1 MFPALLVAAVLGAT
15 PTQPVGHLV
24 IAGGGPTVPEV
35 LQKALTLAGGKEAA
49 RVLIIPQASYR
60 PDAGQASLR
69 MWQRAG
75 ARQVTILDL
84 RDRTAALKAVKDAS
98 LIWMPGGSQNRLMS
112 ALTEEKLVDAIR
124 ERFREGATVGGTS
137 AGAAVMSQVMLTGLP
152 RVQGVAR
159 TAEMVGLGLWPDVIV
174 DQHFLRRNRSP
185 RLLNAV
191 LHHPEKPGI
200 GIDEATAVVVEG
212 RCFEVI
218 GKSKV
223 VVLDG
228 RRAVKVAA
236 QAAGSA
242 AAKVATYVLEAG
254 MKFDLDKGL
263 LSR

>member
-15 PTQPVGHLV
+15 PTQPVGHLI
-24 IAGGGPTVPEV
+24 IAGGGPTAPEV
-35 LQKALTLAGGKEAA
+35 LQRALTLAGGKEAC
-49 RVLIIPQASYR
+49 VLIIPHASFR
-60 PDAGQASLR
+60 PEYSGQASLR

-75 ARQVTILDL
+75 ARQVEVLDL
-84 RDRTAALKAVKDAS
+84 RDRGAALKALQKAS
-98 LIWMPGGSQNRLMS
+98 LIWMPGGSQNRLMK
-112 ALTEEKLVDAIR
+112 ALTEGKLVDAIR
-124 ERFREGATVGGTS
+124 QRFRQGATVGGTS
-137 AGAAVMSQVMLTGLP
+137 AGAAVMSQIMLTGL

-159 TAEMVGLGLWPDVIV
+159 TMETVGLGLWPEVIV

-185 RLLNAV
+185 RLLDAV
-191 LHHPEKPGI
+191 LHHPEMPGV

-223 VVLDG
+223 VVLDA
-228 RRAVKVAA
+228 RRAVKSAA
-236 QAAGSA
+236 QTAGSA

-263 LSR
+263 LAR